1 MNVLFTCIGN
11 TCRSQMAE
19 GYGRAW
25 GKAVMNPESAGTFA
39 TGMVAPDVVR
49 AMEEEGIDIS
59 NQESSQLTAE
69 MIEKADLVVVMGG
82 EPDRLFP
89 GLLEGKSVSW
99 PIPDPYGQS
108 LSRIRQVR
116 DMIKNRV
123 ADLIIELSREKRK
136 KS

>member
-19 GYGRAW
+19 GYARAW
-25 GKAVMNPESAGTFA
+25 GKSVMNASSAGTFA
-39 TGMVAPDVVR
+39 TGMVAADIIR

-59 NQESSQLTAE
+59 DQESNQLTAE

-82 EPDRLFP
+82 NPENLFP
-89 GLLEGKSVSW
+89 GILGDKAIYW

-108 LSRIRQVR
+108 LNRIRQVR

-123 ADLIIELSREKRK
+123 ADLIIEITQNQKEES
-136 KS
+136 